1 MPINQQ
7 FDAISLCLVGL
18 DCPASWDH
26 STKLNHGPLVA
37 LAINFSGNRQTF
49 SNRLKFSILKPAATG
64 SRDLRKQSFWF
75 AESLKT
81 KTAAPGYCI
90 WLAVT

>member
-1 MPINQQ
+1 MSWIFQSKQQ
-7 FDAISLCLVGL
+7 CKA
-18 DCPASWDH
+18 
-26 STKLNHGPLVA
+26 
-37 LAINFSGNRQTF
+37 
-49 SNRLKFSILKPAATG
+49 G